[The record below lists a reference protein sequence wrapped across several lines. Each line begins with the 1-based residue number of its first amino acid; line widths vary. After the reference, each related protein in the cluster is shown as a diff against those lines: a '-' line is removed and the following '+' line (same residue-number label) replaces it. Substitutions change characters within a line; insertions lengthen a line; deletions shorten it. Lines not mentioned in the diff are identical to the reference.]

1 MPDRIYKTE
10 AGKFRAVAREVA
22 ERNAT
27 GQPVLI
33 GTVSI
38 AKNELLSTY
47 LNELKVPHT
56 LLNAKNNEAEAA
68 IVAAAGHK
76 NAVTLATNIAGRGT
90 DIVLEDGVAELGG
103 LHVIGTERHESRR
116 IDNQLRGGSGRQG
129 DPGSSQFYVSMED
142 DLMRIFGSERI
153 AGLMTTLG
161 LDEDTPI
168 ENTMVSRS
176 LESAQKKVEGHNFDT
191 RKQLVEYDDVMN
203 FHREA
208 IYARRRRALEADSL
222 RAEILEAVEHEA
234 EAIVKAHIDARTGE
248 VEHAELAKALEVILP
263 PELIPGLKLET
274 LHESELVDTAMAEAT
289 RQYESRLKEYGPD
302 LMRFVDRTVYL
313 KALDGLWI
321 EHLEAMDSL
330 RNGIGLRAIGQRDP
344 LVEYK
349 REGFKMFGRLLALL
363 ESEIAG
369 TIFRIVVTKDEPVT
383 APVETELTKAAK
395 KALPIDSV
403 LPGDAPLSRVVDT
416 TGGRVLELSAEP
428 SRPWPPTSL
437 RPRPRSAIKRSA
449 ASHAPYRHRAHPL
462 DRD

>member
-1 MPDRIYKTE
+1 
-10 AGKFRAVAREVA
+10 
-22 ERNAT
+22 
-27 GQPVLI
+27 
-33 GTVSI
+33 
-38 AKNELLSTY
+38 
-47 LNELKVPHT
+47 
-56 LLNAKNNEAEAA
+56 
-68 IVAAAGHK
+68 
-76 NAVTLATNIAGRGT
+76 
-90 DIVLEDGVAELGG
+90 
-103 LHVIGTERHESRR
+103 
-116 IDNQLRGGSGRQG
+116 
-129 DPGSSQFYVSMED
+129 MED

-416 TGGRVLELSAEP
+416 TGGQG
-428 SRPWPPTSL
+428 SRAQRRAKSTLATDQPKAT
-437 RPRPRSAIKRSA
+437 AKKRNKKK
-449 ASHAPYRHRAHPL
+449 RR
-462 DRD
+462 